1 MFSGRSGSGRGASA
15 ARAAKIVTAQHN
27 DYTGQDNPSLGI
39 TGQIPESRFYTIPAA
54 STNRFHVAYPG
65 ILTSMTARIFKPA
78 KNAMQSGTAKT
89 REWQLDYEPE
99 QPRAIEPLMGW
110 TSSGD
115 MKQQLTLR
123 FDSKEE
129 AVAYC
134 EREGIPY
141 QVSEPKEPARRQAA
155 YADNFAFRRAEPWT
169 H

>member
-1 MFSGRSGSGRGASA
+1 MPP
-15 ARAAKIVTAQHN
+15 IQ
-27 DYTGQDNPSLGI
+27 
-39 TGQIPESRFYTIPAA
+39 
-54 STNRFHVAYPG
+54 G

-134 EREGIPY
+134 EREDRPCRG
-141 QVSEPKEPARRQAA
+141 SEPKEPSRRQAA